1 MMLAKIVILLIVDH
15 LTSVVLKEHKTC
27 YLLTGLILQLK

>member
-1 MMLAKIVILLIVDH
+1 MLAEIVTLLIVDH

-27 YLLTGLILQLK
+27 YLLTGLILHLK